1 MSRLRAIPIKA
12 TDLIDSALSRL
23 AEMPGFVERSNQRQL
38 ALLVSDCIAGNHNG
52 VFEAP
57 TGLGKSLAALIP
69 ALAHSIAEDKRVVI
83 ATYTNV
89 LAEQYL
95 RKDLPLALSL
105 FDEEVR
111 PATAFLIGRQRY
123 ACVAEIEAHSPDMK
137 RDFLPKAKIGIESEF
152 REITRLKGKEALSKW
167 RQMAVP
173 QVCPARMCDFYGSCL
188 YYRARREAA
197 KAGVVVTNHSVV
209 LMDALQGDDSPIL
222 GGYDFLIVD
231 EAHDLP
237 QAALSAFE
245 FTLDERALSQAAS
258 IATGMERVL
267 RQRAAEKK
275 MERELID
282 AFGEFRKLIDGAKF
296 DLSSLATFAPRS
308 GILAAAPEEVAT
320 FPTVAAKMSEPMQ
333 ERIFPLTA
341 SLLNGGKNLD
351 ALVRRVLK
359 KDEGEDTAT
368 LHESV
373 LAYRQFLA
381 EFALECK
388 SLATPEDNSVS
399 YIESGFTGVSARKT
413 AVEAAEKLDE
423 KLWSKAPAVCLSAT
437 LAIDGE
443 FEFFQGL
450 TGLKPRF
457 SEVLA
462 SPFDFEHQ
470 AAIYLPKDDAIPDPV
485 AVRREGAEDLYYA
498 ALAKEVQAIITALGG
513 RTLALFHSRAEMEG
527 VLEKIDVPDDLPVYV
542 QRKSGAGM
550 VGEAFRKNVHASLFA
565 LRSFWTGFDAP
576 GETLTCVALTRI
588 PFEVPVDPPSLVR
601 QASMTI
607 AGKDPF
613 REYSLAMAKMLMRQ
627 GAGRLIRND
636 TDKGIIAVLDPRV
649 RTKNYGEAILQ
660 NLPTGMR
667 TFTDIYDAMAA
678 VGIEA

>member
-1 MSRLRAIPIKA
+1 
-12 TDLIDSALSRL
+12 
-23 AEMPGFVERSNQRQL
+23 MPGFVERSNQRQL
-38 ALLVSDCIAGNHNG
+38 ALLISDCIAGSHNG

-105 FDEEVR
+105 FDEENR

-123 ACVAEIEAHSPDMK
+123 ACVAEIEAHAPDMK
-137 RDFLPKAKIGIESEF
+137 RDFLPRASIGIESEF
-152 REITRLKGKEALSKW
+152 REITRLRGKEALSKW

-173 QVCPARMCDFYGSCL
+173 QVCPARMCDFYGPCL
-188 YYRARREAA
+188 YYRARRAAA

-209 LMDALQGDDSPIL
+209 LMDALQGDQGTSPIL
-222 GGYDFLIVD
+222 GSYDFLIVD

-237 QAALSAFE
+237 QAALAAFE

-258 IATGMERVL
+258 IATGLERVL
-267 RQRAAEKK
+267 RLRAAEKK
-275 MERELID
+275 MDREFAD
-282 AFGEFRKLIDGAKF
+282 EFGGFRKLIDAAKF
-296 DLSSLATFAPRS
+296 ELSSLVTFAPRS
-308 GILAAAPEEVAT
+308 GILATAPEEVAS
-320 FPTVAAKMSEPMQ
+320 FPTVAAKISEPMR
-333 ERIFPLTA
+333 ERVFPLA
-341 SLLNGGKNLD
+341 GRILDGCKNLD

-359 KDEGEDTAT
+359 KVDEDDIST
-368 LHESV
+368 LQESV

-388 SLATPEDNSVS
+388 SLSNPPDNSVS
-399 YIESGFTGVSARKT
+399 YIESGFAGV
-413 AVEAAEKLDE
+413 AAKKAMVGAAAKLAE
-423 KLWSKAPAVCLSAT
+423 ELWSKAPAVCLSAT

-443 FEFFQGL
+443 FDFFQEL
-450 TGLKPRF
+450 TGVKPKF
-457 SEVLA
+457 SEVLP

-470 AAIYLPKDDAIPDPV
+470 AAIYLPKDGAIPDPV

-498 ALAKEVQAIITALGG
+498 ALASELQAIIRALGG

-527 VLEKIDVPDDLPVYV
+527 VLEKIDLPDDLPVYA
-542 QRKSGAGM
+542 QRKSGVGS
-550 VGEAFRKNVHASLFA
+550 VGEAFRKNVRASLFA

-588 PFEVPVDPPSLVR
+588 PFEVPVDPPSVVR

-613 REYSLAMAKMLMRQ
+613 RDYSLAMAKMLMRQ

-636 TDKGIIAVLDPRV
+636 TDKGIIAILDPRV
-649 RTKNYGEAILQ
+649 RTKNYGEVILQ
-660 NLPTGMR
+660 NLPAGMR

-678 VGIEA
+678 VGLES